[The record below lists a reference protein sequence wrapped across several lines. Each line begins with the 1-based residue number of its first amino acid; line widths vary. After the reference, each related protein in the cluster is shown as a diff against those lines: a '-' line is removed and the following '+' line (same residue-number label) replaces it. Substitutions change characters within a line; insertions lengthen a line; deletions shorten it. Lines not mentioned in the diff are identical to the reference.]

1 VQPVFF
7 FTIRRLL
14 SSIVVLFA
22 SSLLVFAL
30 CVASFDP
37 LAPYRTRQ
45 PAPPPEFFAALR
57 EQLNLNE
64 PFYSRYLSWVG
75 GVLTGDFGQSNAQ
88 SEVGPVLIDR
98 LGVTAR
104 MVVAAM
110 VLAVLLA
117 IVVGVLTAV
126 RQYKP
131 EDYFFTFLTYVLIAL
146 PTFWFAALLK
156 EFVAIR
162 FNDLVGQ
169 TVLYTLGEQSPAIE
183 LTGTTSEIWI
193 DRLGHLVLPTIS
205 LAMLSFAA
213 WSRFQRASMLDVLN
227 SDYIRLARAKGLP
240 RRRVLVRH
248 GLRNALIPLTTVVAL
263 NVGLIMGGAVI
274 TETVFVWHGMGEYL
288 LQSINRSDLFPV
300 LGWLLVAAFFVILFN
315 LIADLLYAVLDPRI
329 RLT

>member
-1 VQPVFF
+1 VFF

-14 SSIVVLFA
+14 SSILVLLA
-22 SSLLVFAL
+22 SSMLVFAL

-37 LAPYRTRQ
+37 LSAYRQRQ
-45 PAPPPEFFAALR
+45 PPPPPQFFEALT
-57 EQLNLNE
+57 EQLSLDQ
-64 PFYSRYLSWVG
+64 PFFVRYFTWLK
-75 GVLTGDFGQSNAQ
+75 GVVTLDFGVSNAGTP
-88 SEVGPVLIDR
+88 VGPVLIER
-98 LGVTAR
+98 LGITAR
-104 MVVAAM
+104 MVVAAI
-110 VLAVLLA
+110 VLAILLA

-156 EFVAIR
+156 EFVAIQ

-169 TVLYTLGEQSPAIE
+169 RILFTLGEQSPAIE
-183 LTGTTSEIWI
+183 LTGTGSEIFW
-193 DRLGHLVLPTIS
+193 DRVGHLVLPTIS

-213 WSRFQRASMLDVLN
+213 WSRFQRASLLDVLG
-227 SDYIRLARAKGLP
+227 SDYMRLARAKGLP
-240 RRRVLVRH
+240 YRSALLRH

-263 NVGLIMGGAVI
+263 GVGSLLGGAVI

-288 LQSINRSDLFPV
+288 IMSINADDLNPV
-300 LGWLLVAAFFVILFN
+300 LGWMMVAAFFVIAFN

-329 RLT
+329 RLS